1 MALNDLFVVTL
12 TMGVDGGL
20 MKLPF
25 SYRSA
30 NASLLASSVDLRE
43 AFFDDV
49 IPLIAGVVVSLTQ
62 FSRIDTLNLFDPADF
77 DEYIYPSPAFGTR
90 TGQSLPF
97 FNAAAFKSQKPE
109 AGQRPARKRFGY
121 LSESDVQGQGLQDVS
136 GYFAA
141 LDALAAQLGTNLTRL
156 TGTEYEPQIIK
167 RIKYTTPSGKDAY
180 RFPNS
185 PEEAEDGYFPAINW
199 TWSNIVTSQITR
211 KFGRGI

>member
-1 MALNDLFVVTL
+1 MALNDLFVLTL
-12 TMGVDGGL
+12 TMGIEGGL

-30 NASLLASSVDLRE
+30 NSSLLSSSADLRG

-49 IPLIAGVVVSLTQ
+49 IPLIAGVVVGLTE
-62 FSRIDTLNLFDPADF
+62 FSKIETVNLFDIADF
-77 DEYIYPSPAFGTR
+77 DEYNYPTPAFGTR
-90 TGQSLPF
+90 TGQALPF
-97 FNAAAFKSQKPE
+97 FNAAAFVSQKPVV
-109 AGQRPARKRFGY
+109 GQRPARKRFGY

-141 LDALAAQLGTNLTRL
+141 LDALAAQLGANLTTL
-156 TGTEYEPQIIK
+156 VGTEYEPQIIK

-185 PEEAEDGYFPAINW
+185 PAEAAGGFFPAINW

>member
-1 MALNDLFVVTL
+1 MAANDLFVLTL
-12 TMGVDGGL
+12 TMGVEGGL

-25 SYRSA
+25 SYRSV
-30 NASLLASSVDLRE
+30 NSSLTTSSADLRD
-43 AFFDDV
+43 AFYDDV
-49 IPLIAGVVVSLTQ
+49 IPLIAGIVVGLTE
-62 FSRIDTLNLFDPADF
+62 FSRIDTVNLFEPEDF
-77 DEYIYPSPAFGTR
+77 DEFIYPSPAFGTR

-97 FNAAAFKSQKPE
+97 FNAAAFKSAKPK
-109 AGQRPARKRFGY
+109 AGQAPARKRFGY

-141 LDALAAQLGTNLTRL
+141 LDALATQLGTNLTPL
-156 TGTEYEPQIIK
+156 TGAEYEPEIIK
-167 RIKYTTPSGKDAY
+167 RIPYTTPSGKTAY

-185 PEEAEDGYFPAINW
+185 AVEAGENRWKAKDW